1 MRKIFLMIL
10 CMLLVTKAEVVF
22 ANSTNNTVT
31 APNLQQ
37 LPGIYGGV
45 VNIGENDQINATVM
59 QQNPNRTYRYEVG
72 KDSDVL
78 LNLAITSYMD
88 NAQVVIYKN
97 LTDKILDERIT
108 KDANSVSK
116 TLERTLCLG
125 NGKYYIWFI
134 TDGKNTGSLT
144 ISTQTQKI
152 HNQDVGRGELL
163 NPIVLRNAFSIP
175 INGSYIGA
183 LNVSEASDLYQMTIP
198 KSGVVTF
205 RFDYYFKDCI
215 LHILDKKGTEIWR
228 KQLTWNENLK
238 AGAYVDQIA
247 FESGV
252 YYWEI
257 SRPSGNNKIESSG
270 KYKIELNYEYA
281 LDNETEPNQDSR
293 SAETIILGGRND
305 ALLTLGDG
313 VDTYKVSIPQKQY
326 VTFYAKTKIE
336 DYEWILYNNEYEEIK
351 RQTFRINATAA
362 ETKEDLLKREEN
374 KMALTYELPAGTY
387 YFQIKSKLSG
397 AYSVAVKPTDLPDET
412 VIWKKQIFKTQDG
425 LYEIKVWRKYVKG
438 VNGYEFYVADNAN
451 YDNVKVYDTSE
462 KMVKWPV
469 NKGQTFYVKVRTYK
483 DIGNGERIYSKFS
496 LNKAYRIK

>member
-1 MRKIFLMIL
+1 MKKTFLVIL
-10 CMLLVTKAEVVF
+10 CMLICCKGQIVF
-22 ANSTNNTVT
+22 GSSTNKTGNI
-31 APNLQQ
+31 PGLQE

-45 VNIGENDQINATVM
+45 VNIGENDQINATVIE
-59 QQNPNRTYRYEVG
+59 QNPNRTYKYEVG

-78 LNLAITSYMD
+78 LNLAITSYMT

-125 NGKYYIWFI
+125 KGNYYIWFI
-134 TDGKNTGSLT
+134 SDGKSTGSLT
-144 ISTQTQKI
+144 IATKTQKI
-152 HNQDVGRGELL
+152 NNQDVGRSEIL

-183 LNVSEASDLYQMTIP
+183 LNISETSDLYQMSLP

-215 LHILDKKGTEIWR
+215 LHILDKKGTEIWS
-228 KQLTWNENLK
+228 KQLKWNENLK

-247 FESGV
+247 FDPGE

-270 KYKIELNYEYA
+270 KYKIELNYVYA

-293 SAETIILGGRND
+293 SAETIVLGGRND

-313 VDTYKVSIPQKQY
+313 VDTYKVNIPEKQY

-336 DYEWILYNNEYEEIK
+336 DYDWILYNNEYEEIK
-351 RQTFRINATAA
+351 KQTFRVNVTTV
-362 ETKEDLLKREEN
+362 ETKEDLLKKEDN
-374 KMALTYELPAGTY
+374 KMAVTYELPAGTY

-397 AYSVAVKPTDLPDET
+397 SYSVAVKTMKLPNET
-412 VIWKKQIFKTQDG
+412 SIWKKQIFKTPDG
-425 LYEIKVWRKYVKG
+425 LYEIKVWRKFVKG
-438 VNGYEFYVADNAN
+438 IHGCEFYVADNAN
-451 YDNVKVYDTSE
+451 YDNVKVYDTLE

-483 DIGNGERIYSKFS
+483 DIGNGERLYSKFS
-496 LNKAYRIK
+496 ANRAYRIK